1 MFRLFNGKAQ
11 KSGFIFD
18 HIFDLSGDGYLVV
31 DLKTDCI
38 LQANTEVCRQ
48 FGLSKGQ
55 MQSICLKNLFS
66 EQDRGSLIE
75 LQVFAIRHNSASTR
89 ALTCFNQ
96 KENRRI
102 LLRVSATKI
111 KDSSGYLLL
120 LCLVDD
126 SERVRNERFLSQ
138 ARERTQLTL
147 DAIGSGIIT
156 TDSHGRVEY
165 LNPVAEQLTA
175 ISMQEAIGQRLE
187 DIMFLSDEPGGSIVK
202 SLVPVC
208 LLNRKV
214 FSAEKTIILRSNRGN
229 EYAIKQTASPI
240 ITEEGNLLGAVLV
253 FKDVTESH
261 EIARKIAYRATHD
274 SLTGLVN
281 RDEFEDRLD
290 IALTSAQKRGQEH
303 ALCYLDLD
311 RFKIV
316 NDTAGHLAG
325 DELLRQ
331 LAALLANKLRGRD
344 TLARLGGDEFAL
356 LLEHCPIERAIQIAE
371 ELIVIIREFRFTW
384 DTHSFQI
391 GCSIGLVPMTKD
403 DVDVGELIGRADVAC
418 YIAKDMGRNCVHLYH
433 SDDQV
438 KVERETQKKR
448 VSDLNRAL
456 QSNYFEL
463 YCQPIYKLLDDS
475 QILDSYEI
483 LLRLNVDNTGELL
496 PPGSFIPA
504 AERYGIMAKIDRWV
518 IDKSLDHFSRMQGK
532 EGSAVHLSIN
542 LSATSLSDLKL
553 PQYIQRL
560 LKKYH
565 VSADSICF
573 EISET
578 SAVRDMGSV
587 IKLIKSLKML
597 GCRTSLDN
605 FGTGFSSFG
614 HLKRLQ
620 VDYIKIDGSLV
631 QSMSSS
637 SVDRSVVAS
646 INAVA
651 HALGVKTIA
660 EYVGSDQTIKILS
673 EMGVD
678 YGQGYCLG
686 LPKPIAVMS

>member
-1 MFRLFNGKAQ
+1 MFTLFNANPK
-11 KSGFIFD
+11 KSELIFEQIFGF
-18 HIFDLSGDGYLVV
+18 SGDGYLVV
-31 DLKTDCI
+31 DPRTDCI
-38 LQANTEVCRQ
+38 LQANAEVCRQ
-48 FGLSKGQ
+48 FGLSKNQ
-55 MQSICLKNLFS
+55 MQSVGLKNLFS
-66 EQDRGSLIE
+66 EVDHRALVE
-75 LQVFAIRHNSASTR
+75 MQVFAIRHNSASTR

-96 KENRRI
+96 KENRRTR
-102 LLRVSATKI
+102 LRISATKI
-111 KDSSGYLLL
+111 KESSGYFLL
-120 LCLVDD
+120 LCLVDE
-126 SERVRNERFLSQ
+126 SERDRNERFLTQ
-138 ARERTQLTL
+138 ARERIQLTL

-165 LNPVAEQLTA
+165 LNPVAEQLMA
-175 ISMQEAIGQRLE
+175 ISVQEAIGRRLE
-187 DIMFLSDEPGGSIVK
+187 DIMFLSDEPGGSIFK

-208 LLNRKV
+208 LLNREV
-214 FSAEKTIILRSNRGN
+214 ISAEKTIILRSNKGN
-229 EYAIKQTASPI
+229 EYAIQQTASPI
-240 ITEEGNLLGAVLV
+240 ITEEGSLLGSVLV

-261 EIARKIAYRATHD
+261 EIARKITYRATHD

-290 IALTSAQKRGQEH
+290 AALISARERGQEH

-311 RFKIV
+311 HFKIV

-331 LAALLANKLRGRD
+331 LAALLANKIRGRD

-356 LLEHCPIERAIQIAE
+356 LLEHCPVERAVQLAE
-371 ELIVIIREFRFTW
+371 ELITIIREFRFTW

-391 GCSIGLVPMTKD
+391 GCSIGLVPISKD
-403 DVDVGELIGRADVAC
+403 DVDTGELIGRADIAC

-433 SDDQV
+433 SEDQA
-438 KVERETQKKR
+438 KVERETQRKR
-448 VSDLNRAL
+448 ASDLNRAL
-456 QSNYFEL
+456 QANYFEL
-463 YCQPIYKLLDDS
+463 YCQPIYKFIENS

-483 LLRLNVDNTGELL
+483 LLRLNVDNAGELL

-518 IDKSLDHFSRMQGK
+518 INKSLGHFSRLKDKDGPT
-532 EGSAVHLSIN
+532 AHLSIN

-553 PQYIQRL
+553 PQYIQHL

-587 IKLIKSLKML
+587 VKLIKSLKAL
-597 GCRTSLDN
+597 GCRISLDN

-631 QSMSSS
+631 QSMMNS
-637 SVDRSVVAS
+637 SVDHSVVAS
-646 INAVA
+646 INTVA
-651 HALGVKTIA
+651 HALGIKTIA
-660 EYVGSDQTIKILS
+660 EYVGSDQAIKMLS

-678 YGQGYCLG
+678 YGQGYRLG
-686 LPKPIAVMS
+686 LPKPIAVMN